1 MWECSGKD
9 TALERSGDKQK
20 AIQRSRTQKRLRND
34 RLEKNNGTDVSA
46 LPKRISTHQPRTP
59 PGSASR
65 LEHSMHPSGGLS
77 LVRTL
82 GGKRPAYLVRVRVG
96 VS

>member
-1 MWECSGKD
+1 MLVFSNRKL
-9 TALERSGDKQK
+9 TFA
-20 AIQRSRTQKRLRND
+20 
-34 RLEKNNGTDVSA
+34 KNNGTDVSA

-82 GGKRPAYLVRVRVG
+82 GGKRPAYLVRVRIRFRVRLRANPNPNPNLP
-96 VS
+96 